1 MDFALWKTVPGTGI
15 EAETAASTRRGLFQ
29 IEHNIVDLF
38 VVGVPSGTKLADVI
52 EKLHLNGL
60 PIGNPPGIGFENQWP
75 GDIRDQLSLS
85 LNVVQW
91 SCLK

>member
-38 VVGVPSGTKLADVI
+38 VVGVPSG
-52 EKLHLNGL
+52 
-60 PIGNPPGIGFENQWP
+60 PGIGFEYEWP
-75 GDIRDQLSLS
+75 GDIRDQLSVS
-85 LNVVQW
+85 LNVVPW
-91 SCLK
+91 SGLK